1 MLVIRIMIVKNLR
14 YCRENLEL
22 KQKEIA
28 DILGVTYSTVSGW
41 ETGKD
46 TIPLRKLIDFA
57 NIYNLSLD
65 YLFGLTNTNEKY
77 KTLTVDLKVVGK
89 NLRNIRL
96 KNKKTQSEVAEIIN
110 TSQSAYAHYENAIY
124 LIPTSFLYNLSK
136 IYPDFSIDLVLGRE
150 KVSDNT

>member
-1 MLVIRIMIVKNLR
+1 MIVKNLR

-28 DILGVTYSTVSGW
+28 EILGVTYSTVSGW

-46 TIPLRKLIDFA
+46 TVPLKKLIEFA

-65 YLFGLTNTNEKY
+65 YLFGLTNNNEKY
-77 KTLTVDLKVVGK
+77 KPLTIDLKEVGK
-89 NLRNIRL
+89 NLKNIRI
-96 KNKKTQSEVAEIIN
+96 KNKRTQSEIADILN

-124 LIPTSFLYNLSK
+124 LIPTSFLFNLSK
-136 IYPDFSIDLVLGRE
+136 IYKDFSIDEILGRE
-150 KVSDNT
+150 KN